1 MFEHQ
6 AQHMLGMVDCPVAPR
21 WQCNWMVNLWIC
33 TFCYWWYRPNQTVY
47 RSLPNHSL
55 AISQSLPWIL
65 WQQNTRWIINSVAFD
80 GKMINANRRTER
92 KKNIFCLAL
101 AIHINGM
108 LLMICNSR
116 DSIVTIA
123 MLSSYSFDGILR
135 VTLTQYVA
143 HTLIIIMMMT
153 MVVVVVVV
161 YACICQ
167 LAFSASE
174 CVSARMNKGSRCTDA
189 S

>member
-1 MFEHQ
+1 MAHAWNGWLSSCATVTMQLNGKF
-6 AQHMLGMVDCPVAPR
+6 
-21 WQCNWMVNLWIC
+21 VNLFAHSAIDA
-33 TFCYWWYRPNQTVY
+33 TDQNQTVY

-65 WQQNTRWIINSVAFD
+65 WQQNTRWLINSVEFD

-108 LLMICNSR
+108 LLIICNSR

-153 MVVVVVVV
+153 MVVVVV

>member
-1 MFEHQ
+1 MLNCEQRDAVEFSNRNANVIVDTSHFTSLLCIRDVQSSSESKIKHPGYVFEHLVR
-6 AQHMLGMVDCPVAPR
+6 HMLGMVDCPVAPR

-65 WQQNTRWIINSVAFD
+65 WQKNTRWLINSVEFD

-123 MLSSYSFDGILR
+123 MLSSYSFSMGF
-135 VTLTQYVA
+135 YVL
-143 HTLIIIMMMT
+143 H
-153 MVVVVVVV
+153 
-161 YACICQ
+161 
-167 LAFSASE
+167 
-174 CVSARMNKGSRCTDA
+174 
-189 S
+189 